1 MGEAKNIYFTCL
13 NEKIICGFSVG
24 IMKSKFHSTRLQRI
38 LEKWPGKRLGVY
50 RFLPFFFFMGAGMEF
65 FMINFKMGEANFYTV
80 YKQRQA
86 INKIE
91 AEVASKP
98 S

>member
-1 MGEAKNIYFTCL
+1 
-13 NEKIICGFSVG
+13 
-24 IMKSKFHSTRLQRI
+24 
-38 LEKWPGKRLGVY
+38 
-50 RFLPFFFFMGAGMEF
+50 MEF